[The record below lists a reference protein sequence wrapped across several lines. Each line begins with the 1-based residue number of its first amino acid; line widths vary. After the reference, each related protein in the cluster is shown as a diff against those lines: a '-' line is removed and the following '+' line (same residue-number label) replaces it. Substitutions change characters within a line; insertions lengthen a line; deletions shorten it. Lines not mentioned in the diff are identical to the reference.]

1 MFRFLKITML
11 DCVYVRAT
19 STERRYIACTGL
31 KFIFITVLIW
41 LFYMGKAVT
50 ISPNSSKLTPQT
62 VRRSGYKFRERQP
75 PCIKQALIG
84 HKKAR
89 YLFEPIT
96 ETHRTAPA
104 VLTLTGANVGI
115 KF

>member
-31 KFIFITVLIW
+31 KFIFHNGVKNKHL
-41 LFYMGKAVT
+41 
-50 ISPNSSKLTPQT
+50 
-62 VRRSGYKFRERQP
+62 SG
-75 PCIKQALIG
+75 I
-84 HKKAR
+84 KKAR